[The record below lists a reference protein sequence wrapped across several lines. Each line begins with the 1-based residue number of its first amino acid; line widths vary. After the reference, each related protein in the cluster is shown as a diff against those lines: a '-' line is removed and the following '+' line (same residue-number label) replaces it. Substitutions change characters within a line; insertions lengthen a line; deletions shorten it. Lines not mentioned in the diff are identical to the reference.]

1 MSESVGLIGVPLA
14 SLGGS
19 DHTPARLADTLLP
32 VGRRP
37 RQIAVAF
44 ETAHRLSVDLELR
57 LGRLNGT
64 RQLNRELRQ
73 ELKTT
78 RRLARSLRSQSAN
91 LRTPSVAGTAPPDLR
106 VVPSAVGA
114 TRPRSAVAP
123 ARRAPL
129 TTRPVTAHADSV
141 R

>member
-1 MSESVGLIGVPLA
+1 
-14 SLGGS
+14 LGKL
-19 DHTPARLADTLLP
+19 HA
-32 VGRRP
+32 
-37 RQIAVAF
+37 
-44 ETAHRLSVDLELR
+44 
-57 LGRLNGT
+57 T

-73 ELKTT
+73 ELNTM
-78 RRLARSLRSQSAN
+78 RRLARSLRSRSAN

-114 TRPRSAVAP
+114 TGPRSAVAP

-129 TTRPVTAHADSV
+129 TTRPITAHTEGV